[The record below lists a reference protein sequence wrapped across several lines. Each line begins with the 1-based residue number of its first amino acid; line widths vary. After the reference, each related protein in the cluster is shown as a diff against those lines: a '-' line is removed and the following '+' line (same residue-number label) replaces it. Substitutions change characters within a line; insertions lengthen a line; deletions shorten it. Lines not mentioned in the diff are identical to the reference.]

1 MAGSAGKRLTISC
14 LQWYRVLCAAKDGE
28 LALQGQAGAEMIELL
43 QVVKG
48 ERPSYNV
55 GQMSLL
61 EKINE
66 TADLRRLPL
75 EQLET
80 VSDEIRKYILETMSR
95 IGGHTGA
102 SLGAI
107 ELAVA
112 LHYAFDTPRDRLVWD
127 VGHQAYAH
135 KILTGRRELLPTIKQ
150 YGGISGFLR
159 RDESEYDTFGA
170 GHASTSLSAALGM
183 AIARDRKGEDHH
195 VVALIGDA
203 SLAGGMAMEAINQAG
218 HLKTRLIVVLN
229 DNEMS
234 IAPAVGA
241 LTGYLNRIR
250 GAQGYHRFK
259 DEVEE
264 TLLAIPSLGERLHH
278 AAKAMKDAIAAA
290 VLPGALVSELGFK
303 YIGYVDGHNPRAL
316 VAALRE
322 AKQVKDGPVIVHA
335 LTTKGK
341 GYPQAEKDY
350 YRWHATGPFDLKTGK
365 AVKSAAKA
373 PTYTS
378 VFGKTLCELMEKDPK
393 IVALTAA
400 MPDGTGVCD
409 ALERFPDRSF
419 DVGIAEQHCV
429 TFAAGMSCEGLKPVC
444 AIYSTFL
451 QRAFDQLVHDVCI
464 QNLNVKFCLDRGG
477 IAGGDGP
484 THHGLLDIAYL
495 RGVPNIIVMAP
506 KDEGEMR
513 DMMLTLVE
521 HEGPAAMRYPRGNGV
536 GASID
541 REPELLEIG
550 KGEILRD
557 GGEIAI
563 VAYGSMV
570 HPSLQAAENLSRE
583 GIETTVVNARFV
595 KPLDAQ
601 LLLALAR
608 TKRLIVTV
616 EEAYLAGGFG
626 SAVLELLEENGL
638 QDKVRVVRMGIPDR
652 LVTHGDP
659 KLLLAKYGLDT
670 DGIFTRVR
678 ESIEVLDDRR
688 AKPQKVGS

>member
-1 MAGSAGKRLTISC
+1 M
-14 LQWYRVLCAAKDGE
+14 D
-28 LALQGQAGAEMIELL
+28 
-43 QVVKG
+43 
-48 ERPSYNV
+48 
-55 GQMSLL
+55 LL
-61 EKINE
+61 ENINSP
-66 TADLRRLPL
+66 ADLRRLPV
-75 EQLET
+75 EQLQP
-80 VSDEIRKYILETMSR
+80 VADEIRQYILETMAR
-95 IGGHTGA
+95 VGGHTGA

-112 LHYAFDTPRDRLVWD
+112 LHYAFDTPHDRLVWD

-135 KILTGRRELLPTIKQ
+135 KILTGRRAKLPTIKQ
-150 YGGISGFLR
+150 YGGLSGFLR

-183 AIARDRKGEDHH
+183 AIARDKKGEDYH

-218 HLKTRLIVVLN
+218 HLKSRLIVVLN

-250 GAQGYHRFK
+250 GAHQYHRLK
-259 DEVEE
+259 EEVEE
-264 TLLAIPSLGERLHH
+264 TLLSIPSVGERLHH
-278 AAKAMKDAIAAA
+278 AAKTVKDAIAAA
-290 VLPGALVSELGFK
+290 VLPGALVNELGFK

-316 VAALRE
+316 VAAFHE
-322 AKQVKDGPVIVHA
+322 AQQIQDGPVIVHA

-341 GYPQAEKDY
+341 GHPRAEKDY
-350 YRWHATGPFDLKTGK
+350 YRWHATGPFDLKSGEAIKSK
-365 AVKSAAKA
+365 AAS
-373 PTYTS
+373 PTYTT
-378 VFGKTLCELMEKDPK
+378 VFGNTLAELMGRDEK
-393 IVALTAA
+393 IIALTAA
-400 MPDGTGVCD
+400 MPDGTGICTP
-409 ALERFPDRSF
+409 LEQFPERSF

-451 QRAFDQLVHDVCI
+451 QRGFDQLIHDVCI

-477 IAGGDGP
+477 VAGGDGP

-495 RGVPNIIVMAP
+495 RGVPNIVLMAP
-506 KDEGEMR
+506 KDEAEMR
-513 DMMLTLVE
+513 DMLFTMVE
-521 HEGPAAMRYPRGNGV
+521 HVGPAAMRYPRGSGIGV
-536 GASID
+536 PID
-541 REPELLEIG
+541 AAPKLLEIG

-570 HPSLQAAENLSRE
+570 HPSLQAAENLAKE
-583 GIETTVVNARFV
+583 KIETTVVNARFV

-601 LLLALAR
+601 LLLVLAQ

-659 KLLLAKYGLDT
+659 KLLLAKYGLDA
-670 DGIFTRVR
+670 DGIYMRAK
-678 ESIEVLDDRR
+678 ESIDVLDDRR
-688 AKPQKVGS
+688 AKPQKVGR

>member
-1 MAGSAGKRLTISC
+1 MSILETINS
-14 LQWYRVLCAAKDGE
+14 
-28 LALQGQAGAEMIELL
+28 
-43 QVVKG
+43 
-48 ERPSYNV
+48 P
-55 GQMSLL
+55 
-61 EKINE
+61 
-66 TADLRRLPL
+66 ADLRRLPPVKL
-75 EQLET
+75 QT
-80 VSDEIRKYILETMSR
+80 VADEIRQYILETMSR

-135 KILTGRRELLPTIKQ
+135 KILTGRRDLLPTIKQ

-218 HLKTRLIVVLN
+218 HLKTRLIVLLN

-250 GAQGYHRFK
+250 TAQGYHRFK
-259 DEVEE
+259 GEVEE

-278 AAKAMKDAIAAA
+278 AAKTMKDAIAAA

-322 AKQVKDGPVIVHA
+322 AQQVKDGPVIVHA

-341 GYPQAEKDY
+341 GHPQAEQDY

-365 AVKSAAKA
+365 VVKAAAKA
-373 PTYTS
+373 PTYTQ

-400 MPDGTGVCD
+400 MPDGTGICE
-409 ALERFPDRSF
+409 ALEKFPERTF

-451 QRAFDQLVHDVCI
+451 QRGFDQLVHDVCI

-495 RGVPNIIVMAP
+495 RGVPNIVLMAP
-506 KDEGEMR
+506 KDEAEMR
-513 DMMLTLVE
+513 DMLRTMIDHV
-521 HEGPAAMRYPRGNGV
+521 GPAAMRYPRGNGV
-536 GASID
+536 GADIN
-541 REPELLEIG
+541 REPQLLEIG

-570 HPSLQAAENLSRE
+570 HPSLQAAENLAQD
-583 GIETTVVNARFV
+583 GKETTVVNARFV
-595 KPLDAQ
+595 KPLDAP

-659 KLLLAKYGLDT
+659 KLLLAKYGLDA
-670 DGIFTRVR
+670 DGIYTRVK
-678 ESIEVLDDRR
+678 ESIDVLDDRR
-688 AKPQKVGS
+688 AKPQKVGSQ

>member
-1 MAGSAGKRLTISC
+1 MT
-14 LQWYRVLCAAKDGE
+14 
-28 LALQGQAGAEMIELL
+28 LL
-43 QVVKG
+43 QD
-48 ERPSYNV
+48 
-55 GQMSLL
+55 
-61 EKINE
+61 INSP
-66 TADLRRLPL
+66 ADLRGL
-75 EQLET
+75 QLDQLQE
-80 VSDEIRKYILETMSR
+80 VADEIRTYILETMSR
-95 IGGHTGA
+95 VGGHTGA
-102 SLGAI
+102 SLGAV

-135 KILTGRRELLPTIKQ
+135 KILTGRRDLLPTIKQ

-159 RDESEYDTFGA
+159 RDESDYDTFGA

-183 AIARDRKGEDHH
+183 AVARDRQGEDYQ

-250 GAQGYHRFK
+250 ESQGYHRFK

-264 TLLAIPSLGERLHH
+264 KLLAIPSVGGRLHH
-278 AAKAMKDAIAAA
+278 AAKTVKDAIAAA
-290 VLPGALVSELGFK
+290 VLPGALINELGFK

-322 AKQVKDGPVIVHA
+322 AKQIKDGPVLVHA

-341 GYPQAEKDY
+341 GHPQAERDY
-350 YRWHATGPFDLKTGK
+350 YRWHATGPFDLKPAAAIKSK
-365 AVKSAAKA
+365 ASA
-373 PTYTS
+373 PTYTT
-378 VFGKTLCELMEKDPK
+378 VFGNTLTELMEHDEK
-393 IVALTAA
+393 IIALTAA
-400 MPDGTGVCD
+400 MPDGTGICTP
-409 ALERFPDRSF
+409 LEKFPERSY

-429 TFAAGMSCEGLKPVC
+429 TFAAGMSVEGLKPVC

-451 QRAFDQLVHDVCI
+451 QRGFDQLVHDVCI

-477 IAGGDGP
+477 IAGGDGQ

-495 RGVPNIIVMAP
+495 RGVPNLVLMAP

-513 DMMLTLVE
+513 DMMLTMIE
-521 HEGPAAMRYPRGNGV
+521 HVGPAAMRYPRGNGIGV
-536 GASID
+536 PID
-541 REPELLEIG
+541 VEPQMIEIG
-550 KGEILRD
+550 KAELLHD

-570 HPSLQAAENLSRE
+570 HPSLQAAENLAKD
-583 GIETTVVNARFV
+583 GIEATVINARFV
-595 KPLDAQ
+595 KPLDSG

-626 SAVLELLEENGL
+626 AAILELLEENGL
-638 QDKVRVVRMGIPDR
+638 QDKVRVVRMGVPDR
-652 LVTHGDP
+652 IVTHGDA
-659 KLLLAKYGLDT
+659 KLLLAKYGLDA
-670 DGIFTRVR
+670 DGIYTRVK
-678 ESIEVLDDRR
+678 ESLEVLEDRR
-688 AKPQKVGS
+688 AKQH